1 LSLAVSSSSS
11 WPGAQLQ
18 RSLRFSPSRKNSSV
32 IGSTFSAMWRLTA
45 SKSGLA
51 DSDMASL
58 LSSAS
63 FEDGI
68 ATLTM
73 NRPQAR
79 NALTGELLAALS
91 AAAPR
96 LAMDPKVRVVVITGA
111 GGAFCAGGDVKGFVA
126 DKGPAG
132 EGPTFDQRVHSLR
145 NGMDFSRWL
154 HEMPKPTLAVI
165 PGAAAGAG
173 LSIALACDFRIASED
188 AKMTTAFSKIGASG
202 DYGGSYFLSKLVGPA
217 KARELYFTADVI
229 SGAEA
234 ARLGV
239 VNRAVPAAELAAEA
253 AALARRLADLPTVAI
268 GYMKKNL
275 AIAEHGTLSE
285 TMDSE
290 AIHMVRTMQ
299 TEDHKA
305 ASLAFVEKRPPVFRG
320 R

>member
-1 LSLAVSSSSS
+1 MTDHL
-11 WPGAQLQ
+11 
-18 RSLRFSPSRKNSSV
+18 
-32 IGSTFSAMWRLTA
+32 IET
-45 SKSGLA
+45 
-51 DSDMASL
+51 
-58 LSSAS
+58 

-68 ATLTM
+68 VTLTM
-73 NRPQAR
+73 NRPESR
-79 NALTGELLAALS
+79 NALSGEMLAALS

-96 LAMDPKVRVVVITGA
+96 LALDPNVRLVVVTGA

-126 DKGPAG
+126 DKGSAG
-132 EGPTFDQRVHSLR
+132 EGPTFDQRVNSLR

-173 LSIALACDFRIASED
+173 LSIALACDVRIASEE

-202 DYGGSYFLSKLVGPA
+202 DYGGSYFLSKLVGSA
-217 KARELYFTADVI
+217 RARELYFTADVI

-234 ARLGV
+234 ARLGI
-239 VNRAVPAAELAAEA
+239 VNRAVPAADLAAEA

-275 AIAEHGTLSE
+275 AIAEHGSLSE
-285 TMDSE
+285 VMDAE
-290 AIHMVRTMQ
+290 AIHMVRTMA

>member
-1 LSLAVSSSSS
+1 MTD
-11 WPGAQLQ
+11 QL
-18 RSLRFSPSRKNSSV
+18 
-32 IGSTFSAMWRLTA
+32 IET
-45 SKSGLA
+45 
-51 DSDMASL
+51 
-58 LSSAS
+58 
-63 FEDGI
+63 FEDGV

-229 SGAEA
+229 TGAEA
-234 ARLGV
+234 ARLGI
-239 VNRAVPAAELAAEA
+239 VNRAVPAADLAAEA

-275 AIAEHGTLSE
+275 AVAEHGTLSE

>member
-1 LSLAVSSSSS
+1 MTD
-11 WPGAQLQ
+11 QL
-18 RSLRFSPSRKNSSV
+18 
-32 IGSTFSAMWRLTA
+32 IET
-45 SKSGLA
+45 
-51 DSDMASL
+51 
-58 LSSAS
+58 

-73 NRPQAR
+73 NRPEAR

-96 LAMDPKVRVVVITGA
+96 LALDPNVRAVVITGA

-126 DKGPAG
+126 AKGPG
-132 EGPTFDQRVHSLR
+132 EAPTFDQRVHGLR

-239 VNRAVPAAELAAEA
+239 VSRAVPAADLAREA

-285 TMDSE
+285 TMDAE
-290 AIHMVRTMQ
+290 AIHMVRTMM

>member
-1 LSLAVSSSSS
+1 MTDHL
-11 WPGAQLQ
+11 
-18 RSLRFSPSRKNSSV
+18 
-32 IGSTFSAMWRLTA
+32 IET
-45 SKSGLA
+45 
-51 DSDMASL
+51 
-58 LSSAS
+58 

-73 NRPQAR
+73 NRPESR
-79 NALTGELLAALS
+79 NALSGEMLAALS

-96 LAMDPKVRVVVITGA
+96 LALDPNVRAVVITGA

-132 EGPTFDQRVHSLR
+132 EGPTFDQRVNGLR

-173 LSIALACDFRIASED
+173 LSIALACDVRIASEE

-202 DYGGSYFLSKLVGPA
+202 DYGGSYFLSKLVGTA
-217 KARELYFTADVI
+217 RARELYFTADVI

-234 ARLGV
+234 ARLGI
-239 VNRAVPAAELAAEA
+239 VNRAVAAADLAREA

-275 AIAEHGTLSE
+275 AIAEHGSLSE
-285 TMDSE
+285 VMDAE
-290 AIHMVRTMQ
+290 AIHMVRTMM

>member
-1 LSLAVSSSSS
+1 MTDHL
-11 WPGAQLQ
+11 
-18 RSLRFSPSRKNSSV
+18 
-32 IGSTFSAMWRLTA
+32 IET
-45 SKSGLA
+45 
-51 DSDMASL
+51 
-58 LSSAS
+58 

-73 NRPQAR
+73 NRPESR
-79 NALTGELLAALS
+79 NALSGEMLAALS

-96 LAMDPKVRVVVITGA
+96 LALDPNVRVVVVTGA

-126 DKGPAG
+126 DKGSAG
-132 EGPTFDQRVHSLR
+132 EGPTFDQRVNGLR

-173 LSIALACDFRIASED
+173 LSIALACDVRIASEE

-202 DYGGSYFLSKLVGPA
+202 DYGGSYFLSKLVGTA
-217 KARELYFTADVI
+217 RARELYFTADVI

-234 ARLGV
+234 ARLGI
-239 VNRAVPAAELAAEA
+239 VNRAVPAADLAREA

-275 AIAEHGTLSE
+275 AIAEHGSLSE
-285 TMDSE
+285 VMDAE
-290 AIHMVRTMQ
+290 AIHMVRTMM

>member
-1 LSLAVSSSSS
+1 MTD
-11 WPGAQLQ
+11 QL
-18 RSLRFSPSRKNSSV
+18 
-32 IGSTFSAMWRLTA
+32 IET
-45 SKSGLA
+45 
-51 DSDMASL
+51 
-58 LSSAS
+58 

-79 NALTGELLAALS
+79 NALTGEMLAALS

-96 LAMDPKVRVVVITGA
+96 LAMDPNVRLVVVTGA

-126 DKGPAG
+126 DKGSTG
-132 EGPTFDQRVHSLR
+132 EGPSFDQRVHSLR

-154 HEMPKPTLAVI
+154 HEMPKPTLAII

-229 SGAEA
+229 TGAEA

-239 VNRAVPAAELAAEA
+239 VNRAVPAADLPREA

-275 AIAEHGTLSE
+275 AIAEHGSLSE
-285 TMDSE
+285 VMDSE